1 MNTQSETMTESLQ
14 ARTAA
19 PANISSNQA
28 FLWSVRRELWENRS
42 LYLAPLAVAAFALI
56 AFSLSSILGIWQQQL
71 RVAESVHTLPGPE
84 QPYDMAAGLL
94 MGTSLI
100 VSLFYCIDALYGERR
115 DRSILFWKS
124 LPVSDLTTVLSKA
137 CIPLLVVPLITFLV
151 TVALQ
156 WLMLLVSSAVLLA
169 SGQSAATLWRS
180 LPLAGMWLI
189 LLYHLITAHAIWP
202 FPVYC
207 WLLLVSAWARRAP
220 FLWAALP
227 LVAIAGVEG
236 IIFRTSRFAGMIGRR
251 FIGEAPAMT
260 MGPNSVGLDPATT
273 HATVGRY
280 LGSLDLWVGLLIAAL
295 FLAATVR
302 LRRDRGPV

>member
-1 MNTQSETMTESLQ
+1 MNTQSEAMSESLHE
-14 ARTAA
+14 RTAA
-19 PANISSNQA
+19 SADISANQI
-28 FLWSVRRELWENRS
+28 FFWSLRRELWENRS

-56 AFSLSSILGIWQQQL
+56 AFSVSSILGIWQAQL
-71 RVAESVHTLPGPE
+71 RVAENLHALPGPE
-84 QPYDMAAGLL
+84 QPFDMAAGLL

-100 VSLFYCIDALYGERR
+100 VSLFYCVDALYGERR

-137 CIPLLVVPLITFLV
+137 CIPLLVVPLVTFLV

-169 SGQSAATLWRS
+169 SGQSAAMLWRS
-180 LPLAGMWLI
+180 LPLAGMWRI

-236 IIFRTSRFAGMIGRR
+236 ILFRTSHFATMIGRR
-251 FIGEAPAMT
+251 FMGEAPAMSLAPGS
-260 MGPNSVGLDPATT
+260 MGLDPLTT

-280 LGSLDLWVGLLIAAL
+280 LGSPDLWIGLLIAAV

-302 LRRDRGPV
+302 LRRYQAPI